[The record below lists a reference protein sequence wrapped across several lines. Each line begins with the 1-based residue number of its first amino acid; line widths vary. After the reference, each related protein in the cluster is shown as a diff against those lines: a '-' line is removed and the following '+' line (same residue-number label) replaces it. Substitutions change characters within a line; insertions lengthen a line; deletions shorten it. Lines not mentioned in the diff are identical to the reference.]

1 MQRTTKMAFKE
12 ETPDAHLQLA
22 REKSALLAADMA
34 LARWTSGNSYAQV
47 QLAQALR
54 PSRLSQWHDTV
65 QMNFNAWLAAGG
77 FAASDPASEPGEPPV
92 SLEKKSSPASSRTVY
107 SDCH

>member
-1 MQRTTKMAFKE
+1 MKHTTEMAFKK

-22 REKSALLAADMA
+22 REKSALLIADMA
-34 LARWTSGNSYAQV
+34 MVRWTSGNSYAQV

-65 QMNFNAWLAAGG
+65 QMNFNTWLADGG
-77 FAASDPASEPGEPPV
+77 FAASDATSDAKEQRV
-92 SLEKKSSPASSRTVY
+92 SLEKKSNTASSRTIY

>member
-1 MQRTTKMAFKE
+1 MAFKK

-22 REKSALLAADMA
+22 RETSALLIADMA
-34 LARWTSGNSYAQV
+34 MARWTSGDSYAQV

-65 QMNFNAWLAAGG
+65 QLNFNAWLAAGG
-77 FAASDPASEPGEPPV
+77 FAASDATSPSDALEPSSDNAQHPALFSN
-92 SLEKKSSPASSRTVY
+92 
-107 SDCH
+107 CH